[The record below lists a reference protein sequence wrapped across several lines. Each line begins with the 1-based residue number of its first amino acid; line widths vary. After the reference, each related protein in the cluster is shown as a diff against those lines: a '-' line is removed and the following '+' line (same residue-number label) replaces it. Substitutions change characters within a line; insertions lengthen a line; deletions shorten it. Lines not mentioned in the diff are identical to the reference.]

1 MEGLRRK
8 EDILSSC
15 PRSALRR
22 HVSKRFDCHCRL
34 GGLIFAA
41 DSDQR
46 LHFVA
51 ARDAAAPQASRPEH
65 VDRPGRP
72 AMSSL
77 LSLSRLIDRL
87 NERVG
92 HAFYWLVLVTVLISA
107 ANAVVRKVF
116 NYSSNGLLEIQWYFF
131 SAIFLFLAGYTLLRN
146 EHVRIDVISSR
157 LSKRAQTWIDILGT
171 LFFLFPMAFL
181 LMWLSWP
188 VFTEAYQRN
197 EVSTNAGGLIIW
209 PARLLVPIGFFLLLL
224 QGVSELIKRFAFL
237 KGIIPDPSEKHVA
250 KTAEEEL
257 AEEILRGRGERAV
270 AEETVQQAKDR
281 P

>member
-1 MEGLRRK
+1 
-8 EDILSSC
+8 
-15 PRSALRR
+15 
-22 HVSKRFDCHCRL
+22 V
-34 GGLIFAA
+34 
-41 DSDQR
+41 
-46 LHFVA
+46 
-51 ARDAAAPQASRPEH
+51 
-65 VDRPGRP
+65 
-72 AMSSL
+72 SSL

-87 NERVG
+87 NERIG
-92 HAFYWLVLVTVLISA
+92 QAFYWLVLVTVLISA
-107 ANAVVRKVF
+107 ANAIARKVF

-171 LFFLFPMAFL
+171 LFFLLPMAIL

-188 VFTEAYQRN
+188 VFVDAYQRN

-209 PARLLVPIGFFLLLL
+209 PARLLVPVGFLLLVA
-224 QGVSELIKRFAFL
+224 QGISELIKRIAFL
-237 KGIIPDPSEKHVA
+237 RGLIPDPSEKHVA

-257 AEEILRGRGERAV
+257 AEEILRERGERSL
-270 AEETVQQAKDR
+270 AEEMLKQAKDR

>member
-1 MEGLRRK
+1 
-8 EDILSSC
+8 
-15 PRSALRR
+15 
-22 HVSKRFDCHCRL
+22 
-34 GGLIFAA
+34 
-41 DSDQR
+41 
-46 LHFVA
+46 
-51 ARDAAAPQASRPEH
+51 
-65 VDRPGRP
+65 
-72 AMSSL
+72 MSSL

-92 HAFYWLVLVTVLISA
+92 HAFYWLVLVTVLVSA
-107 ANAVVRKVF
+107 ANAVVRKLF

-171 LFFLFPMAFL
+171 LFFLLPMAIL

-188 VFTEAYQRN
+188 VFVDAYQRN
-197 EVSTNAGGLIIW
+197 EISTNAGGLIIW
-209 PARLLVPIGFFLLLL
+209 PARLLVPIGFLLLIL
-224 QGVSELIKRFAFL
+224 QGVSELIKRIAFL
-237 KGIIPDPSEKHVA
+237 NGLIPDPSEKHVA

-257 AEEILRGRGERAV
+257 AEEILRERGERSL
-270 AEETVQQAKDR
+270 AEEILKQAKDR